1 MKRRYHAMRLTK
13 FKKTV
18 FSVGLG
24 VSLVSGAMVAL
35 AETPQVITR
44 VSADA
49 QHSQV
54 IEDGNTTYIIQ
65 APGQRAP
72 SPIVTPGVTTNI
84 IRSTAS
90 NATSSNATSSNAS
103 RSRSSSGGSGSV
115 ISVLLMK
122 ELMAENRNVMSIVVG
137 DATTRNYAYN
147 TQATLRS
154 YESIAR
160 QSKKPAVVKYFQNYA
175 SSAVSPKLSPQEV
188 NKKISQA
195 VLDLR
200 ILTSGNVHGV
210 DSADITN
217 FLDYTKVSSVPA
229 SLSLLANV
237 VTPVDSD
244 ERELE
249 RVLKTDLD
257 DTQPISVITI
267 NTTED
272 TEHQEIKCTY
282 RVEGKFEYV
291 SKEKP
296 LYNVHFTIH
305 DSDLMARVI
314 NELTKSI
321 EEFDKKENVRVRSS
335 INVADSDNESG
346 LVF

>member
-103 RSRSSSGGSGSV
+103 RSRSSSGGSGSGSSRGGGSARPV
-115 ISVLLMK
+115 
-122 ELMAENRNVMSIVVG
+122 
-137 DATTRNYAYN
+137 TTAPGN
-147 TQATLRS
+147 
-154 YESIAR
+154 
-160 QSKKPAVVKYFQNYA
+160 PAPSPG
-175 SSAVSPKLSPQEV
+175 SSPSPTK
-188 NKKISQA
+188 
-195 VLDLR
+195 
-200 ILTSGNVHGV
+200 
-210 DSADITN
+210 SA
-217 FLDYTKVSSVPA
+217 
-229 SLSLLANV
+229 
-237 VTPVDSD
+237 TPVDPSRGSNVGD
-244 ERELE
+244 VNAAKRGKLS
-249 RVLKTDLD
+249 VPKTADPSAMGLY
-257 DTQPISVITI
+257 TALLGFSAAAGALV
-267 NTTED
+267 
-272 TEHQEIKCTY
+272 
-282 RVEGKFEYV
+282 V
-291 SKEKP
+291 S
-296 LYNVHFTIH
+296 
-305 DSDLMARVI
+305 
-314 NELTKSI
+314 TK
-321 EEFDKKENVRVRSS
+321 KKE
-335 INVADSDNESG
+335 D
-346 LVF
+346 

>member
-103 RSRSSSGGSGSV
+103 RSRSSSGGSGSGSSRGGGSARPV
-115 ISVLLMK
+115 
-122 ELMAENRNVMSIVVG
+122 
-137 DATTRNYAYN
+137 TTAPGNP
-147 TQATLRS
+147 TPSQG
-154 YESIAR
+154 
-160 QSKKPAVVKYFQNYA
+160 
-175 SSAVSPKLSPQEV
+175 SSPSPT
-188 NKKISQA
+188 N
-195 VLDLR
+195 
-200 ILTSGNVHGV
+200 
-210 DSADITN
+210 SA
-217 FLDYTKVSSVPA
+217 
-229 SLSLLANV
+229 
-237 VTPVDSD
+237 TPVDPSRGSNVGD
-244 ERELE
+244 VNAAKRGKLN
-249 RVLKTDLD
+249 VPKTADPSAMGLY
-257 DTQPISVITI
+257 TALLGFSAAAGALV
-267 NTTED
+267 
-272 TEHQEIKCTY
+272 
-282 RVEGKFEYV
+282 V
-291 SKEKP
+291 S
-296 LYNVHFTIH
+296 
-305 DSDLMARVI
+305 
-314 NELTKSI
+314 TK
-321 EEFDKKENVRVRSS
+321 KKE
-335 INVADSDNESG
+335 D
-346 LVF
+346 